1 MALRLFLDS
10 ASTAAWAD
18 WLPSGLF
25 HGVTTNPTLL
35 RRAGVPCRL
44 ETVANLTR
52 QALDL
57 GCHEVHLQAWGSDAA
72 ALEACGLALAA
83 LAPDRVTVK
92 LPVTRSGA
100 AAAARLIQA
109 GRPITFTA
117 CYEVPQ
123 VLVAAALGAR
133 YIAPYLGR
141 IDDQGRDGAGELV
154 AMQRCLRGTGSSVR
168 LLVASLRN
176 AETLSRLAA
185 EGLDTFT
192 LSPAVAAELFGS
204 AATDAAAAQFERD
217 ALGLGEPG

>member
-1 MALRLFLDS
+1 MTLRLFLD
-10 ASTAAWAD
+10 TAETTAWAE

-35 RRAGVPCRL
+35 RRAGRPCRL
-44 ETVANLTR
+44 DALASLTHE
-52 QALDL
+52 ALDL
-57 GCHEVHLQAWGSDAA
+57 GCREVHLQAWGGEAA
-72 ALEACGLALAA
+72 DLEACGRALAA
-83 LAPDRVTVK
+83 LAPARVTVK
-92 LPVTRSGA
+92 LPVTRCGA
-100 AAAARLIQA
+100 AAAARLIA
-109 GRPITFTA
+109 TGLPVTFTA

-141 IDDQGRDGAGELV
+141 IGDLGRDGPSELV

-168 LLVASLRN
+168 LLVASLRQ

-192 LSPAVAAELFGS
+192 ISAKVAAELFGS
-204 AATDAAAAQFERD
+204 KATIEAAAQFERD
-217 ALGLGEPG
+217 ALAAVAEA

>member
-10 ASTAAWAD
+10 ADTAAWGE

-35 RRAGVPCRL
+35 RRAGVPCQIEAIAEL
-44 ETVANLTR
+44 CR
-52 QALDL
+52 QALAM
-57 GCHEVHLQAWGSDAA
+57 GCREVQAQAWGADAT
-72 ALEACGLALAA
+72 ALEACGRALAA
-83 LAPDRVTVK
+83 LAPGTLTVK

-100 AAAARLIQA
+100 AAAAGLIQA
-109 GRPITFTA
+109 GVPVTFTA

-141 IDDQGRDGAGELV
+141 IEDQGRDGTAALV

-192 LSPAVAAELFGS
+192 ISPAVAAELFTS
-204 AATDAAAAQFERD
+204 TATEAAAAQFEQD
-217 ALGLGEPG
+217 AQAAGYAE

>member
-1 MALRLFLDS
+1 MARRRFLDS
-10 ASTAAWAD
+10 ADRAAWAD

-44 ETVANLTR
+44 ETLATLTR

-57 GCHEVHLQAWGSDAA
+57 GCREVHLQAWGPDAA
-72 ALEACGLALAA
+72 ALEACGLSLAA

-109 GRPITFTA
+109 GRPVTFTA

-141 IDDQGRDGAGELV
+141 ISDLGRDGHGELI
-154 AMQRCLRGTGSSVR
+154 AMQRCLDGVGSSVR
-168 LLVASLRN
+168 LLVASLRHPSD
-176 AETLSRLAA
+176 LPRLAA
-185 EGLDTFT
+185 AGMTTFT
-192 LSPAVAAELFGS
+192 INPAIAAGLFAS
-204 AATDAAAAQFERD
+204 EATQAAAAQFEQD
-217 ALGLGEPG
+217 SIA